1 MGDIH
6 LTDVE
11 EGLVPPDNPAAAA
24 AAAAV
29 AAQVAQLSNPATSST
44 RRRALLVGIAYHG
57 ELLNTHQDVD
67 RYRDVLIGMFI
78 GYLRNGGSSFIH
90 IVILS
95 ALDKPRMDIGWKTS
109 QCSRM
114 TLRSKTASSR
124 RARTSSVFFSS
135 SSVFAA
141 PSL

>member
-1 MGDIH
+1 MGGIR

-11 EGLVPPDNPAAAA
+11 EGLIPPDIP

-29 AAQVAQLSNPATSST
+29 AAQVAQLSNPATSSST

-78 GYLRNGGSSFIH
+78 GYLRNGGLFIH
-90 IVILS
+90 SYRHSI
-95 ALDKPRMDIGWKTS
+95 
-109 QCSRM
+109 C
-114 TLRSKTASSR
+114 
-124 RARTSSVFFSS
+124 AR
-135 SSVFAA
+135 
-141 PSL
+141 

>member
-1 MGDIH
+1 MGGIH

-11 EGLVPPDNPAAAA
+11 EGLVPPDNPA

-78 GYLRNGGSSFIH
+78 GYLRNGGLFIH
-90 IVILS
+90 SYRHSI
-95 ALDKPRMDIGWKTS
+95 
-109 QCSRM
+109 C
-114 TLRSKTASSR
+114 
-124 RARTSSVFFSS
+124 AR
-135 SSVFAA
+135 
-141 PSL
+141 